1 METILVTGG
10 CGYIGS
16 HTCVCL
22 VKNGYNVVIL
32 DSLINSFDN
41 SFLKIKNV
49 LVKEKISNK
58 GRISFIKGDVR
69 DEAFLDKLFSEQKKN
84 SKKITRVIHFAGF
97 KCIHESIKYPLKY
110 WEVNVQGTIT
120 LLKVMKKH
128 NCFSIIFSSSA
139 TVYKPNSTKLLN
151 EEDILKP
158 SSPYGKTKLAIED
171 VLKDLYE
178 SDKKNWRIASLRYFN
193 PVGSHYS
200 GLIVENP
207 KGESSN
213 LFPAILK
220 VLKNYQKN
228 LLVFGNDWP
237 TKDGTCIRDF
247 IHVLDLAEA
256 HIATLDFLFSNKP
269 QYLILNIGT
278 GKGRSILQVINQFN
292 DLEKGILKYH
302 FVQKRLGD
310 HPIIVADNKLA
321 LKLLDWEPKRTLKDM
336 CEDTI
341 NNIK

>member
-49 LVKEKISNK
+49 LLKEKISNK

-69 DEAFLDKLFSEQKKN
+69 DEAFLERLFSEQKKN
-84 SKKITRVIHFAGF
+84 NKRITRVIHFAGL
-97 KCIHESIKYPLKY
+97 KCIYESIKYPLKY

-120 LLKVMKKH
+120 LLNVMKKH

-139 TVYKPNSTKLLN
+139 TVYEPNSTKLLN

-171 VLKDLYE
+171 FLKDLYE

-200 GLIVENP
+200 GLIGENP

-256 HIATLDFLFSNKP
+256 HIATLNFLFSNKP
-269 QYLILNIGT
+269 QYLTLNIGT

-292 DLEKGILKYH
+292 NLEKGILKYN
-302 FVQKRLGD
+302 FVQKRIGD

-341 NNIK
+341 NNVK